1 MHICQ
6 VGSTGASILP
16 VLHDAVGEW
25 GAFTLRNVTYLTR
38 DLTHEGGGHQHL
50 NKAFSSS
57 NSNHSGNGGS
67 NNKRAV
73 SGNIFAHAAVGDEVQ
88 MSDVNSPHHHRVVHD
103 YYDLSFL
110 AQLNEEDKVSFLHT
124 SAPHYTPFFCNVA
137 VSSSGKSGGTTYLR
151 QYCVRSICLSIF

>member
-1 MHICQ
+1 M
-6 VGSTGASILP
+6 
-16 VLHDAVGEW
+16 GEW

-57 NSNHSGNGGS
+57 GSSLAKRGGEI
-67 NNKRAV
+67 
-73 SGNIFAHAAVGDEVQ
+73 GNIFAQAAVGDQVQ

-110 AQLNEEDKVSFLHT
+110 AHLNEEDKVR
-124 SAPHYTPFFCNVA
+124 
-137 VSSSGKSGGTTYLR
+137 YLG
-151 QYCVRSICLSIF
+151 VRLLINMY